1 MAKFQHME
9 RGENFCMILGAH
21 TQVNERALF
30 SLSIALKKETT
41 HEKTFF
47 VCVSSVFFVCGIEI
61 FFGLFHAKTLFFI
74 QKSSY
79 KTPLEETLIFFKVTA
94 RATEEEKERIKK
106 CLFSPPKILIT
117 FLFVISLK
125 EVYFLFC
132 LLLLS

>member
-1 MAKFQHME
+1 MAKFPHME

-61 FFGLFHAKTLFFI
+61 FFGQKLFFLF
-74 QKSSY
+74 K
-79 KTPLEETLIFFKVTA
+79 KAVTKHLEETL
-94 RATEEEKERIKK
+94 
-106 CLFSPPKILIT
+106 
-117 FLFVISLK
+117 
-125 EVYFLFC
+125 
-132 LLLLS
+132 

>member
-1 MAKFQHME
+1 VAKFQQK

-21 TQVNERALF
+21 TQVNERAL
-30 SLSIALKKETT
+30 SLSIALKETT

-47 VCVSSVFFVCGIEI
+47 FVCPWSVFFVCGIEI
-61 FFGLFHAKTLFFI
+61 FFGLFFPKTLFFI

-94 RATEEEKERIKK
+94 RATEEEKELIKK

-117 FLFVISLK
+117 CLFVISLK

-132 LLLLS
+132 LLLS